1 MKANTKAL
9 KDFDKKIQDLE
20 KALEVALGGLLPEE
34 VKEVLPEECIAN
46 ISSNLK
52 QITNEQSKTGK

>member
-1 MKANTKAL
+1 MKANKAL

-20 KALEVALGGLLPEE
+20 KALEKALGGTLPKE
-34 VKEVLPEECIAN
+34 VKEVLPEECLVN